1 MEKRKA
7 ARRRTGELKSAARGV
22 VSDAE
27 STVSTRSS
35 NSSKSN
41 SSSASRKQRHPRAKA
56 EQRGEVD
63 GGEDAGGQLEP
74 LESRLGAML
83 ETTEAQMG
91 MILLIALDVGC
102 TALETHLHDQQQ
114 LASALQQLESSGTA
128 NVVVEAASLVVRV
141 ATRLAESFTGFT
153 LVLFWIELAVLL
165 AALRQQFFAHSGY
178 VLDLAIV
185 SVSLAVELYAQT
197 KGELAGETC
206 G

>member
-1 MEKRKA
+1 
-7 ARRRTGELKSAARGV
+7 
-22 VSDAE
+22 
-27 STVSTRSS
+27 
-35 NSSKSN
+35 
-41 SSSASRKQRHPRAKA
+41 
-56 EQRGEVD
+56 
-63 GGEDAGGQLEP
+63 
-74 LESRLGAML
+74 ML

-128 NVVVEAASLVVRV
+128 NVVVEVAASLVVRV